1 METHITTPFGR
12 RSMSLALMRNQL
24 KAAVIKEGKT
34 VDKWRVFRDV
44 CEARSLLNI
53 SDRALAVLNAL
64 LTFYPEKELSEEAGL
79 VVFPSNNQLTIR
91 AHGITG
97 TTLRR
102 HLAALIEAGLILRK
116 DSPNGKRFARKDGAG
131 AIEDAY
137 GFNLAPLLA
146 RSEELA
152 ELAQQIAAERKQL
165 RLAKERL
172 TICRRDVRKLITA
185 AMEEGAPGDWQT
197 IEKHYLGLINT
208 LPRTP
213 TARDIAPIAEE
224 MEMLRQEIINRL
236 ETQLISENSA
246 GNDVQ
251 NERHIQNS
259 NTESLKE
266 SEASQQTAPV
276 IKSNEDSTQNNKRL
290 QQPMTAYPLATVLQA
305 CPEIS
310 NYGPSG
316 TIASWRDLMTAA
328 IVVRTMLGVT
338 SSAYH
343 DACDTMGPENTAAIM
358 ACLLEKAEHINSAGG
373 YLRNLTTRARRGEFS
388 LGPMLMAQIRG
399 RDAEARKAS

>member
-1 METHITTPFGR
+1 MEMHITTPFGR

-24 KAAVIKEGKT
+24 KAAAIKEGKT

-44 CEARSLLNI
+44 CEARTLLNI

-64 LTFYPEKELSEEAGL
+64 LTFYPEKELSEDAGL

-102 HLAALIEAGLILRK
+102 HLAALVEAGLILRK

-152 ELAQQIAAERKQL
+152 DLAQQLAVERKHL
-165 RLAKERL
+165 RQAKERL
-172 TICRRDVRKLITA
+172 TICRRDVRKLISA
-185 AMEEGAPGDWQT
+185 AIEEGAPGDWQT
-197 IEKHYLGLINT
+197 IETHYLGLIGI

-213 TARDIAPIAEE
+213 TVHDIAPIAEE
-224 MEMLRQEIINRL
+224 MEMLRQEIINLL
-236 ETQLISENSA
+236 ETQLISEKVA
-246 GNDVQ
+246 ANDVQ
-251 NERHIQNS
+251 NDRHIQNS
-259 NTESLKE
+259 NTESQIE
-266 SEASQQTAPV
+266 SEPDHQTKPNQQTEQIIRP
-276 IKSNEDSTQNNKRL
+276 L
-290 QQPMTAYPLATVLQA
+290 QQPLKSHPLSTVLQA
-305 CPEIS
+305 CPEIA

-316 TIASWRDLMTAA
+316 TITSWRELMTAA
-328 IVVRTMLGVT
+328 VVVRTMLGVT
-338 SSAYH
+338 ANAYQ
-343 DACDTMGPENTAAIM
+343 DACDTMGAENTAAIM

-373 YLRNLTTRARRGEFS
+373 YLRNLTARARRGEFS

-399 RDAEARKAS
+399 RGAEARKAS